1 MVYLMVEQQ
10 FAKYPWCQRTIRGI
24 FEEVRKRRIHV
35 QEVSELPGGAEE
47 RSCVL
52 LVGASEEWINQT
64 ARGAGS
70 LGLHP
75 IVLSN
80 RETNSSGLSV
90 SSVKMDIHSSMEL
103 AVDYLRTLDR
113 ERLAL
118 FGVNPSAS
126 SDLWRARRFG
136 ELTGREGD
144 VFFLGSSVNE
154 IFDQFYEKIHRYDG
168 VICASDYAAVSL
180 VGRLREKNYAI
191 PEKLYVVGY
200 GDMFLSR
207 LFRPSI
213 TSISDDYESFGK
225 AALAICAM
233 MEKNDAFSVVS
244 VKLKSRLHI
253 RETTENRPY
262 LPDSR
267 PVVPVPIPENR
278 FFGDMEFTK
287 LANLETMFNECDETD
302 FMLLHL
308 LPQELSY
315 SVMAQQ
321 CFISETAAKYR
332 VKKMQKLCGAYNRD
346 ELTEL
351 ILNIILNIRGGLP
364 MEGSAPL
371 FHIIVYCIAA
381 PAPSASGRRIQRSS
395 GMRRNSG
402 SRPDCRPALPACPGG
417 TRPGRGAP
425 TCSCG
430 IAGGIRGK
438 PQ

>member
-154 IFDQFYEKIHRYDG
+154 IFDQFYEKST
-168 VICASDYAAVSL
+168 A
-180 VGRLREKNYAI
+180 
-191 PEKLYVVGY
+191 
-200 GDMFLSR
+200 
-207 LFRPSI
+207 
-213 TSISDDYESFGK
+213 
-225 AALAICAM
+225 
-233 MEKNDAFSVVS
+233 
-244 VKLKSRLHI
+244 
-253 RETTENRPY
+253 
-262 LPDSR
+262 
-267 PVVPVPIPENR
+267 
-278 FFGDMEFTK
+278 
-287 LANLETMFNECDETD
+287 TM
-302 FMLLHL
+302 
-308 LPQELSY
+308 
-315 SVMAQQ
+315 
-321 CFISETAAKYR
+321 
-332 VKKMQKLCGAYNRD
+332 G
-346 ELTEL
+346 
-351 ILNIILNIRGGLP
+351 
-364 MEGSAPL
+364 
-371 FHIIVYCIAA
+371 
-381 PAPSASGRRIQRSS
+381 
-395 GMRRNSG
+395 
-402 SRPDCRPALPACPGG
+402 
-417 TRPGRGAP
+417 
-425 TCSCG
+425 
-430 IAGGIRGK
+430 
-438 PQ
+438 

>member
-10 FAKYPWCQRTIRGI
+10 FAKYPWCQRAIRGI

-103 AVDYLRTLDR
+103 AVDYLRTLGR

-180 VGRLREKNYAI
+180 VGRLQEKNYAI

-267 PVVPVPIPENR
+267 PVVPVPIPENC

-332 VKKMQKLCGAYNRD
+332 VKKMQKLCGADNRE

-351 ILNIILNIRGGLP
+351 I
-364 MEGSAPL
+364 
-371 FHIIVYCIAA
+371 
-381 PAPSASGRRIQRSS
+381 
-395 GMRRNSG
+395 RNV
-402 SRPDCRPALPACPGG
+402 L
-417 TRPGRGAP
+417 
-425 TCSCG
+425 
-430 IAGGIRGK
+430 
-438 PQ
+438 

>member
-1 MVYLMVEQQ
+1 
-10 FAKYPWCQRTIRGI
+10 
-24 FEEVRKRRIHV
+24 
-35 QEVSELPGGAEE
+35 
-47 RSCVL
+47 
-52 LVGASEEWINQT
+52 
-64 ARGAGS
+64 
-70 LGLHP
+70 
-75 IVLSN
+75 
-80 RETNSSGLSV
+80 
-90 SSVKMDIHSSMEL
+90 MDIHSSMEL

-332 VKKMQKLCGAYNRD
+332 VKKMQKLCGAYNRE

-351 ILNIILNIRGGLP
+351 IRNIL
-364 MEGSAPL
+364 
-371 FHIIVYCIAA
+371 
-381 PAPSASGRRIQRSS
+381 
-395 GMRRNSG
+395 
-402 SRPDCRPALPACPGG
+402 
-417 TRPGRGAP
+417 
-425 TCSCG
+425 
-430 IAGGIRGK
+430 
-438 PQ
+438 

>member
-103 AVDYLRTLDR
+103 AVDYLRTLGR

-126 SDLWRARRFG
+126 SDPWRARRFG

-154 IFDQFYEKIHRYDG
+154 IFDQFYEKIYRYDG

-332 VKKMQKLCGAYNRD
+332 VKKMQKLCGAYNRE

-351 ILNIILNIRGGLP
+351 IQNIL
-364 MEGSAPL
+364 
-371 FHIIVYCIAA
+371 
-381 PAPSASGRRIQRSS
+381 
-395 GMRRNSG
+395 
-402 SRPDCRPALPACPGG
+402 
-417 TRPGRGAP
+417 
-425 TCSCG
+425 
-430 IAGGIRGK
+430 
-438 PQ
+438 

>member
-1 MVYLMVEQQ
+1 MY
-10 FAKYPWCQRTIRGI
+10 
-24 FEEVRKRRIHV
+24 KR
-35 QEVSELPGGAEE
+35 Q
-47 RSCVL
+47 
-52 LVGASEEWINQT
+52 
-64 ARGAGS
+64 
-70 LGLHP
+70 
-75 IVLSN
+75 
-80 RETNSSGLSV
+80 
-90 SSVKMDIHSSMEL
+90 
-103 AVDYLRTLDR
+103 
-113 ERLAL
+113 
-118 FGVNPSAS
+118 
-126 SDLWRARRFG
+126 
-136 ELTGREGD
+136 
-144 VFFLGSSVNE
+144 
-154 IFDQFYEKIHRYDG
+154 
-168 VICASDYAAVSL
+168 L

-332 VKKMQKLCGAYNRD
+332 VKKMQKLCGAYNRE

-351 ILNIILNIRGGLP
+351 IRNIL
-364 MEGSAPL
+364 
-371 FHIIVYCIAA
+371 
-381 PAPSASGRRIQRSS
+381 
-395 GMRRNSG
+395 
-402 SRPDCRPALPACPGG
+402 
-417 TRPGRGAP
+417 
-425 TCSCG
+425 
-430 IAGGIRGK
+430 
-438 PQ
+438 

>member
-180 VGRLREKNYAI
+180 VGRLR
-191 PEKLYVVGY
+191 
-200 GDMFLSR
+200 
-207 LFRPSI
+207 
-213 TSISDDYESFGK
+213 
-225 AALAICAM
+225 
-233 MEKNDAFSVVS
+233 
-244 VKLKSRLHI
+244 
-253 RETTENRPY
+253 
-262 LPDSR
+262 
-267 PVVPVPIPENR
+267 
-278 FFGDMEFTK
+278 
-287 LANLETMFNECDETD
+287 
-302 FMLLHL
+302 
-308 LPQELSY
+308 
-315 SVMAQQ
+315 
-321 CFISETAAKYR
+321 
-332 VKKMQKLCGAYNRD
+332 
-346 ELTEL
+346 
-351 ILNIILNIRGGLP
+351 
-364 MEGSAPL
+364 
-371 FHIIVYCIAA
+371 
-381 PAPSASGRRIQRSS
+381 
-395 GMRRNSG
+395 
-402 SRPDCRPALPACPGG
+402 
-417 TRPGRGAP
+417 
-425 TCSCG
+425 
-430 IAGGIRGK
+430 
-438 PQ
+438 

>member
-103 AVDYLRTLDR
+103 AVDYLRTLGR

-144 VFFLGSSVNE
+144 VFFLSSSVNE

-207 LFRPSI
+207 LFRPAI

-244 VKLKSRLHI
+244 VKLKSRLRRRKI
-253 RETTENRPY
+253 DPIFRTAARSCRYRFRRTAFSGTWSSPNWPIWKPCSMSVTKRT
-262 LPDSR
+262 SCCCICCR
-267 PVVPVPIPENR
+267 RSCPIPSWR
-278 FFGDMEFTK
+278 
-287 LANLETMFNECDETD
+287 
-302 FMLLHL
+302 
-308 LPQELSY
+308 S
-315 SVMAQQ
+315 
-321 CFISETAAKYR
+321 
-332 VKKMQKLCGAYNRD
+332 
-346 ELTEL
+346 
-351 ILNIILNIRGGLP
+351 
-364 MEGSAPL
+364 
-371 FHIIVYCIAA
+371 
-381 PAPSASGRRIQRSS
+381 SASF
-395 GMRRNSG
+395 
-402 SRPDCRPALPACPGG
+402 P
-417 TRPGRGAP
+417 
-425 TCSCG
+425 
-430 IAGGIRGK
+430 K
-438 PQ
+438 PRQNTG